1 VTLQPGD
8 PSYQRARLVGALV
21 GTQHRGAYATSA
33 RFHNII
39 DTLAACL
46 PAMVEGIAQQAADDD
61 ARDLA
66 ETERLKGMLA
76 AGQILLHPEPGERIG
91 VLDDMAAR
99 LNDLSVDRRVREAV
113 AAGHV
118 IPADPD
124 AHAWTVDTDG
134 APCCPAPPAA
144 PIHALHAVGPH
155 AFINDGATRLC
166 AVSTCRRPLDD
177 HMHHAAAPIRL
188 TCPHPE
194 CVGHATGD
202 EPSCYPGSRMADLF
216 PGGAPHRFIP
226 DADSRAAQCVH
237 GGPENRCGQDS
248 RHPIHVV
255 TVVTSGDPDDKE
267 PPT

>member
-1 VTLQPGD
+1 MTLQPGD
-8 PSYQRARLVGALV
+8 PGYQRARLVGALV
-21 GTQHRGAYATSA
+21 GGQHREAYANSA
-33 RFHNII
+33 RFRTVV
-39 DTLAACL
+39 DTLAAAL
-46 PAMVEGIAQQAADDD
+46 PAMVEGIAQQAAEDD

-76 AGQILLHPEPGERIG
+76 AGQILLHAEPGERIG

-155 AFINDGATRLC
+155 AFIHDGATRLC

-177 HMHHAAAPIRL
+177 ETHHAA
-188 TCPHPE
+188 PHPDDLP
-194 CVGHATGD
+194 HAY
-202 EPSCYPGSRMADLF
+202 ER
-216 PGGAPHRFIP
+216 
-226 DADSRAAQCVH
+226 VN
-237 GGPENRCGQDS
+237 GGPPSTSYPCCCQRSLNNPLHFHDYVHRDGQPAGSECSRCGLPAEAP
-248 RHPIHVV
+248 RHTV